1 MDGVVFT
8 SEYLDGLAEEVNQML
23 QESGQL
29 RLVELAASFNITT
42 QFLIETLTPRLGTIV
57 SPPPNPLLA
66 RLTTSRMSLEP
77 VPTAPLPH
85 HPSLRSR

>member
-57 SPPPNPLLA
+57 SPPPNPLFPERMWLL
-66 RLTTSRMSLEP
+66 RESEVSRPRRQL
-77 VPTAPLPH
+77 
-85 HPSLRSR
+85 